1 NVYSWKYS
9 GINFRKEPINYAMKG
24 KIATL
29 LSRATYYQTGEKIPT
44 NVRNKQYTALKVKP
58 FRRSNSKLAY
68 FLSGINKWVLE
79 QDIQ

>member
-1 NVYSWKYS
+1 
-9 GINFRKEPINYAMKG
+9 M
-24 KIATL
+24 TCL
-29 LSRATYYQTGEKIPT
+29 GEAIST